1 MYDCI
6 AIGAHPDDVEVG
18 TGGVLIKLKEK
29 GHRVGLIVLT
39 RGEMGTG
46 GTAELRSQEID
57 HAASIMGADVL
68 AKLDWG
74 DTRLMDTPD
83 HRDLLAA
90 LFRQHRPKMVLAPY
104 FTGGH
109 GRRASHPDHLAAG
122 QIAVN
127 AMNYASL
134 AKLEIEGEPYRVP
147 ALYHYFIPPEVMPT
161 FVVDITHQFDKW
173 IKALKA
179 HATQFQN
186 PAKPR
191 DYIWSLETM
200 ARYYGA
206 LIGTKYGQAFVIGE
220 PMGIDDPI
228 VLARG

>member
-1 MYDCI
+1 M
-6 AIGAHPDDVEVG
+6 
-18 TGGVLIKLKEK
+18 LIKLKK
-29 GHRVGLIVLT
+29 QGHRVGLIVLT

-57 HAASIMGADVL
+57 HAASIMGAAVL

-74 DTRLMDTPD
+74 DTRLVDTPE
-83 HRDLLAA
+83 HRDRLAA
-90 LFRQHRPKMVLAPY
+90 LFRQHKPKMVLAPY

-127 AMNYASL
+127 AVNYAALS
-134 AKLEIEGEPYRVP
+134 KLDIEGDPYRVP
-147 ALYHYFIPPEVMPT
+147 ALYHYFLPPEVMPT
-161 FVVDITHQFDKW
+161 FVVDITDQFDSW
-173 IKALKA
+173 IKSLNA

-206 LIGTKYGQAFVIGE
+206 LIGVKYGQAFVIGAPIGIFD
-220 PMGIDDPI
+220 PM
-228 VLARG
+228 VLTRG